1 MKRSLASGS
10 GLAHRRRTFAL
21 ASFDNTLAAKLRGCS
36 GRGFV
41 ILSLALPLLLPSA
54 LALPQAVGATGPS
67 HRTTRGYKH
76 LSLDERVQTLAKNLA
91 LSEAQQSAVKKIL
104 EERQQETLRIRLDP
118 SMTGSARIDRFRAL
132 QEKTVEA
139 IRAVLNEE
147 QKKKYDPLAVRKLP
161 PAPQQRS
168 VDDWLKATAPH

>member
-1 MKRSLASGS
+1 MVGRAFPLLGFDRRSVANLGSCSARGFLSLA
-10 GLAHRRRTFAL
+10 
-21 ASFDNTLAAKLRGCS
+21 
-36 GRGFV
+36 
-41 ILSLALPLLLPSA
+41 LALPLLLPSA
-54 LALPQAVGATGPS
+54 PALAQVVGATSSAHPA
-67 HRTTRGYKH
+67 TRGYKR
-76 LSLDERVQTLAKNLA
+76 LTLDERVQTLAKNLA

-118 SMTGSARIDRFRAL
+118 SMTGSARIDKFRAL

-168 VDDWLKATAPH
+168 VDDWLKETTPH

>member
-1 MKRSLASGS
+1 LA
-10 GLAHRRRTFAL
+10 
-21 ASFDNTLAAKLRGCS
+21 
-36 GRGFV
+36 
-41 ILSLALPLLLPSA
+41 LALPLLLPSA
-54 LALPQAVGATGPS
+54 PALAQVVGATSSAHPA
-67 HRTTRGYKH
+67 TRGYKR
-76 LSLDERVQTLAKNLA
+76 LTLDERVQTLAKNLA

-118 SMTGSARIDRFRAL
+118 SMTGSARIDKFRAL

-168 VDDWLKATAPH
+168 VDDWLKETTPH

>member
-1 MKRSLASGS
+1 MPPASRGGS
-10 GLAHRRRTFAL
+10 PRGLRTFAL
-21 ASFDNTLAAKLRGCS
+21 LKFDNKSVTKLR
-36 GRGFV
+36 RV
-41 ILSLALPLLLPSA
+41 LLSLALA
-54 LALPQAVGATGPS
+54 LAMLSPRAPALAQVASATGPA
-67 HRTTRGYKH
+67 HGTHRGYKR
-76 LSLDERVQTLAKNLA
+76 LSLDERVQTLAKNLD

-118 SMTGSARIDRFRAL
+118 SMTGSARIDKFRAL

-168 VDDWLKATAPH
+168 IDDWLKDTTPH